1 MEYFLIGVAIVVVI
15 FIAKSVVIVPQQSA
29 YLIERLGKYH
39 ATFFAGIGFTVPFMD
54 RIAYKHTLKE
64 IAIDIPEQVCIT
76 RDNVQVGVDGVLF
89 VQVVEPRMAS
99 YGIANYVF
107 AISQLAQTTMRSEMG
122 KIDLDK
128 TFEERTTINA
138 AIVGAINDAAKIW
151 GVKVL
156 RYEIKNIVPPKSV
169 LLAMEKQMQ
178 AERERR
184 AVILQSEGQKQS
196 EINVAEGQK
205 QKVVLES
212 EAARQRQIN
221 EAAGQAEA
229 IRAVAQATADGIKM
243 VAVSIKAEGGMEAV
257 QLRVAEKFV
266 GEFGNLAR
274 TTNTLILPANLGDIS
289 SLIATAMT
297 VIKQTGKQNPGA

>member
-64 IAIDIPEQVCIT
+64 IAIDIPEQICIT

-243 VAVSIKAEGGMEAV
+243 VASSIKAEGGMEAV

-297 VIKQTGKQNPGA
+297 VIKQTGTTKQG

>member
-1 MEYFLIGVAIVVVI
+1 
-15 FIAKSVVIVPQQSA
+15 
-29 YLIERLGKYH
+29 
-39 ATFFAGIGFTVPFMD
+39 
-54 RIAYKHTLKE
+54 
-64 IAIDIPEQVCIT
+64 
-76 RDNVQVGVDGVLF
+76 
-89 VQVVEPRMAS
+89 
-99 YGIANYVF
+99 
-107 AISQLAQTTMRSEMG
+107 
-122 KIDLDK
+122 
-128 TFEERTTINA
+128 
-138 AIVGAINDAAKIW
+138 
-151 GVKVL
+151 
-156 RYEIKNIVPPKSV
+156 
-169 LLAMEKQMQ
+169 MQ

-243 VAVSIKAEGGMEAV
+243 VASSIKAEGGMEAV

-274 TTNTLILPANLGDIS
+274 TTNTLDTAGELGRHIFFDS
-289 SLIATAMT
+289 HCHDRHQADRYD
-297 VIKQTGKQNPGA
+297 